1 MKSQLRNNI
10 LEYVA
15 PASLREVESH
25 LDDIESVFN
34 EIRNCLQDIDLD
46 SLKDEDRN
54 NLEQALSLS
63 KEYETLLF

>member
-10 LEYVA
+10 LEYVE
-15 PASLREVESH
+15 PTSLREVESH
-25 LDDIESVFN
+25 LDNIESVFN
-34 EIRNCLQDIDLD
+34 EIRNCLQDIDSD

-54 NLEQALSLS
+54 NLEQALTLS